1 MQPFLFLTLSDL
13 NHDVYC
19 PNQNMK
25 LIKNFGACRVNLV
38 NHDRSNVCSLTYSV
52 KVYHYRLCMLYIVSI
67 MCSEYVGHWCI
78 GCNEVMG

>member
-38 NHDRSNVCSLTYSV
+38 NHDRSNVCTLTYSV
-52 KVYHYRLCMLYIVSI
+52 KCIIISECCTSYQLCVVSTLD
-67 MCSEYVGHWCI
+67 I
-78 GCNEVMG
+78 GVSGVMR